1 MGVIITSLIKM
12 AKMVEKLLMP
22 KLRGQLV
29 KRSSRLDLVN
39 MANLGNIRNRISHSS
54 PLQSYEIPPS
64 DSSPVPC
71 LGKSC
76 EVEYKSLLDKFA
88 KNNF

>member
-29 KRSSRLDLVN
+29 KRSSRMDLVN
-39 MANLGNIRNRISHSS
+39 VANLGNRSSHSS

-64 DSSPVPC
+64 DSSRVLC
-71 LGKSC
+71 LEKSC
-76 EVEYKSLLDKFA
+76 DIKYKSW
-88 KNNF
+88 

>member
-29 KRSSRLDLVN
+29 KRSFRVDL
-39 MANLGNIRNRISHSS
+39 ANLGNIRNRISHSS

-64 DSSPVPC
+64 DSSRVPC
-71 LGKSC
+71 LEK
-76 EVEYKSLLDKFA
+76 EYKSLLDKFR
-88 KNNF
+88 